1 MGHSG
6 TLSAITRTPE
16 RTYSEP
22 AEYGCETSSD
32 GKVTGG
38 PLASMK
44 RVEFANQ
51 SHQAYS
57 GKGKENKASYF
68 EPQLVQD
75 ASEMAQR
82 GPNAARNRAI
92 GLAAL
97 HLLARNPGGNAH
109 FSRG

>member
-68 EPQLVQD
+68 EP
-75 ASEMAQR
+75 
-82 GPNAARNRAI
+82 
-92 GLAAL
+92 
-97 HLLARNPGGNAH
+97 
-109 FSRG
+109 